1 MYAERKQF
9 ALHSVAVRLSHNRIQ
24 AKDCRDCETKAGMI
38 DEITSE
44 IHLEGDLDGDQKKRL
59 LKIATRC
66 PIHRALSGET
76 KIRTSEV

>member
-9 ALHSVAVRLSHNRIQ
+9 ALHGVAVRLSHNRVQ
-24 AKDCRDCETKAGMI
+24 AKDCRDCETKAGMV

-44 IHLEGDLDGDQKKRL
+44 IHLAGDLDDAQRKRL
-59 LKIATRC
+59 LQVATRC
-66 PIHRALSGET
+66 PIHRALSNET